1 MFEYHNTDIFH
12 IYGISRLNQNLKKNA
27 MFRQIVYVLKMS
39 VVLTRSDFFSIGSQS
54 EDGSGSLSALRQTK
68 SDIMFDLLE
77 EHTWYISSGRV
88 VILDWALTGTT
99 CRDELHTK
107 HK

>member
-1 MFEYHNTDIFH
+1 
-12 IYGISRLNQNLKKNA
+12 

-39 VVLTRSDFFSIGSQS
+39 VVLTRSDFFRS
-54 EDGSGSLSALRQTK
+54 DLNPKMDHSLSALRQTK
-68 SDIMFDLLE
+68 SDIMFDLLK

-88 VILDWALTGTT
+88 VILNWALTGTT

>member
-1 MFEYHNTDIFH
+1 
-12 IYGISRLNQNLKKNA
+12 

-39 VVLTRSDFFSIGSQS
+39 VVLTRSDFFRS
-54 EDGSGSLSALRQTK
+54 DLNLKMDHSLSALRQTK
-68 SDIMFDLLE
+68 SDIMFDLLK

>member
-1 MFEYHNTDIFH
+1 
-12 IYGISRLNQNLKKNA
+12 

-39 VVLTRSDFFSIGSQS
+39 VVLTRSDFFFLS
-54 EDGSGSLSALRQTK
+54 DLNLKMDRSLSALRQTK
-68 SDIMFDLLE
+68 SDIMLDLLK

>member
-1 MFEYHNTDIFH
+1 
-12 IYGISRLNQNLKKNA
+12 

-39 VVLTRSDFFSIGSQS
+39 VVLTPIFRSDLNLKMDHSQ
-54 EDGSGSLSALRQTK
+54 SALRQTK
-68 SDIMFDLLE
+68 SDIMFDLLK

-88 VILDWALTGTT
+88 VILNWALTGTT

>member
-1 MFEYHNTDIFH
+1 
-12 IYGISRLNQNLKKNA
+12 

-39 VVLTRSDFFSIGSQS
+39 VVLTPIFRSDLNLKM
-54 EDGSGSLSALRQTK
+54 DHSLSALRQTK
-68 SDIMFDLLE
+68 SDIMFDLLK

-88 VILDWALTGTT
+88 VILNWALTGTT

>member
-1 MFEYHNTDIFH
+1 
-12 IYGISRLNQNLKKNA
+12 

-39 VVLTRSDFFSIGSQS
+39 VVLTRSDFFRS
-54 EDGSGSLSALRQTK
+54 DLNLKMDRSLSALRQTK
-68 SDIMFDLLE
+68 SDIMFDLLK

-88 VILDWALTGTT
+88 VILNWALTGTT